1 MTVELL
7 AWFWSLPLDVTPS
20 PGTDKVYPAQGQG
33 FAASLVGGFFGVGIL
48 MLAMFLLSLKPKRAE
63 PPPATK
69 ND

>member
-7 AWFWSLPLDVTPS
+7 MWFWSLPLEVTPS
-20 PGTDKVYPAQGQG
+20 PGPSKVYPAQGHG
-33 FAASLVGGFFGVGIL
+33 FAAYLIGGFFGLGLL

-63 PPPATK
+63 PPPVTK

>member
-1 MTVELL
+1 VTVELL
-7 AWFWSLPLDVTPS
+7 VWFWSLPLDTTPS
-20 PGTDKVYPAQGQG
+20 AGAGKVYPAQGQG
-33 FAASLVGGFFGVGIL
+33 FAAYVIGGFFGVGIL